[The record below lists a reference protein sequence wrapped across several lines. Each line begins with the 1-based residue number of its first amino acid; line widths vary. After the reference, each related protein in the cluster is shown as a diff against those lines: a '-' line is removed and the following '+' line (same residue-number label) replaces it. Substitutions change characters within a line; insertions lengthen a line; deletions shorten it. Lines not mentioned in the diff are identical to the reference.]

1 MTVTQKG
8 RVEVEDEGGGVALL
22 PVGLCVGRQQLIGAD
37 VALEVV
43 VAATHPVVVP
53 LPFQQLDGLTEEQ
66 LTLKFGAGAGLGAEG
81 GGGVA
86 AEGGGHGGKVG
97 ATGNTVNR
105 PPGVWGA
112 KPLRMPK
119 YYPFLLLLLGTCLST
134 SARAQD
140 YHFSQY
146 FTNPLTINPAL
157 TGLFPGNYRVA
168 AVHRS
173 QWGSVLETPF
183 STTAFAADFHYFVNP
198 KRRSYKDA
206 FGVGVLFASDRVS
219 ELSYSVNQ
227 IMLGGAF
234 HKSLNPRNN
243 QTLSLGVQFGVQQ
256 RSVSY
261 DQFTFETQFDGTSTY
276 VNGTSGEALPENNYA
291 FGDYQVGLN
300 YSSTPERATAVFAG
314 VALYHIGEP
323 EQSFFA
329 EATRGEEIEV
339 TNTLNRRFSGYFNVR
354 IPFGREV
361 TLSPRIYVFNQGPHL
376 AANVGSNVRL
386 LLADSD
392 GTALHLGASV
402 RPVRNFNDEYTLD
415 SAMAL
420 VGIEVSNF
428 LLGLSYDVGLA
439 GLQTNPR
446 HRGAF
451 EFSVT
456 YLGQSDDDEAVPCP
470 QF

>member
-1 MTVTQKG
+1 MRKFYF
-8 RVEVEDEGGGVALL
+8 LL
-22 PVGLCVGRQQLIGAD
+22 PLLCAT
-37 VALEVV
+37 ALC
-43 VAATHPVVVP
+43 T
-53 LPFQQLDGLTEEQ
+53 
-66 LTLKFGAGAGLGAEG
+66 
-81 GGGVA
+81 GV
-86 AEGGGHGGKVG
+86 
-97 ATGNTVNR
+97 
-105 PPGVWGA
+105 
-112 KPLRMPK
+112 
-119 YYPFLLLLLGTCLST
+119 
-134 SARAQD
+134 RAQD

-157 TGLFPGNYRVA
+157 TGLFAGNYRVA

-173 QWGSVLETPF
+173 QWGQVLETPF
-183 STTAFAADFHYFVNP
+183 STTAFAADFHYYVNP
-198 KRRSYKDA
+198 KRRQYKDA

-219 ELSYSVNQ
+219 EINYSVNQ

-234 HKSLNPRNN
+234 HKSLNPDNN

-256 RSVSY
+256 RNVSY
-261 DQFTFETQFDGTSTY
+261 DQFSFEDEFDGTSTY
-276 VNGTSGEALPENNYA
+276 VDGAGGEFLPENNYA

-300 YSSTPERATAVFAG
+300 YSSTPDRATAVFAG

-323 EQSFFA
+323 EQSFYA
-329 EATRGEEIEV
+329 EVTQGEEIEV
-339 TNTLNRRFSGYFNVR
+339 TNTLNRRFSGYLNFR

-361 TLSPRIYVFNQGPHL
+361 TLSPRAYVFNQGPHL
-376 AANVGSNVRL
+376 AANLGTNVRF
-386 LLADSD
+386 LLAGSD
-392 GTALHLGASV
+392 GTALHLGTSV
-402 RPVRNFNDEYTLD
+402 RPVRNVDDSFTLD

-428 LLGLSYDVGLA
+428 LLGLSYDIGLA

-451 EFSVT
+451 EFSVA